1 MRVFIGPYSGGS
13 SEQEIKVEI
22 DNHDTW
28 NLDYTLAQIIYPALV
43 RLKEFKKGIP
53 SVNESDLPENLKS
66 DNPFDPKNWE
76 WVLDEMIFAFKCIS
90 EDNTGGW
97 DWPKSDR
104 DRIYNGLRL
113 FGVYYTALW
122 C

>member
-1 MRVFIGPYSGGS
+1 MRVFIGPYSDGS

-66 DNPFDPKNWE
+66 DNLFDPKNWE

-90 EDNTGGW
+90 EDDAGGW

-122 C
+122 W